1 MESLLS
7 AGNAEEII
15 SRLNRLQANTQPQWG
30 KMTVS
35 QMMAHAQ
42 EPLKVATGKLKLKQS
57 LIGVLFGKMA
67 KKQLLKPEPFKKNL
81 PTAPEFKVKDERAF
95 DTEKQHLID
104 LINDYVKNGPKG
116 ITSDAHPFF
125 GKMTIEEWDALQWK
139 HLDHHLRQFG
149 V

>member
-1 MESLLS
+1 MESLFS
-7 AGNAEEII
+7 AGNAEAII
-15 SRLNRLQANTQPQWG
+15 SRLNRLQASTQPQWG

-81 PTAPEFKVKDERAF
+81 PTAPEFKVK
-95 DTEKQHLID
+95 
-104 LINDYVKNGPKG
+104 N
-116 ITSDAHPFF
+116 
-125 GKMTIEEWDALQWK
+125 
-139 HLDHHLRQFG
+139 
-149 V
+149 